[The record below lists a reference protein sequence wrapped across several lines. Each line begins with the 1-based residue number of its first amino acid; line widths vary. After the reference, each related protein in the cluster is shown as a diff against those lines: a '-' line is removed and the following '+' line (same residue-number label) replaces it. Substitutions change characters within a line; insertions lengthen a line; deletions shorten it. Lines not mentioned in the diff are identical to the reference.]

1 MKWKMK
7 ICLYSS
13 LDGGLGLTLATGCM
27 KAMTSVLFFGCVSL
41 SPSKLIAAAAPRDK
55 VTPLHRDHDHNSSS
69 GDDVSAEADDE
80 PEGYDDDSE
89 DISFVPIL
97 P

>member
-1 MKWKMK
+1 
-7 ICLYSS
+7 
-13 LDGGLGLTLATGCM
+13 
-27 KAMTSVLFFGCVSL
+27 MTSVLFFGCVSL

-97 P
+97 PWLSFT